1 AAARQL
7 ILAAVDEH
15 HAREPLR
22 PGVDRDELRRRLP
35 PLAPPGLADDI
46 IAALLAEGV
55 LRSHEGLIAS
65 ADFEPRLTPDQ
76 ERARSE
82 LLALLESAGLAPP
95 ALPDWPDHLR
105 RRPDLRP
112 LLQSLEREG
121 RVVALGQDLYAA
133 RPALAAAAA
142 AVRRELAGR
151 GPLGP
156 AEFREC
162 IPVSRKYL
170 IPILEYFDRIGVT
183 RRTGD
188 RRLVH
193 AE

>member
-1 AAARQL
+1 
-7 ILAAVDEH
+7 
-15 HAREPLR
+15 
-22 PGVDRDELRRRLP
+22 
-35 PLAPPGLADDI
+35 
-46 IAALLAEGV
+46 
-55 LRSHEGLIAS
+55 
-65 ADFEPRLTPDQ
+65 
-76 ERARSE
+76 
-82 LLALLESAGLAPP
+82 
-95 ALPDWPDHLR
+95 
-105 RRPDLRP
+105 
-112 LLQSLEREG
+112 
-121 RVVALGQDLYAA
+121 VVALGQDLYAA